1 MFLHFF
7 SRFRRGSPQWRKERE
22 VWGGESGAMLKVVCG
37 RGWRGGRF
45 MCGDGGVGLFSV
57 AGGCGWLCYMQW
69 EGNGQETDEIT

>member
-1 MFLHFF
+1 M
-7 SRFRRGSPQWRKERE
+7 
-22 VWGGESGAMLKVVCG
+22 WGGERGAMLKVVCG
-37 RGWRGGRF
+37 RGWRGRRF